1 MSKAKD
7 QLSIKIAKAGE
18 CSSLSGK
25 GSLNYQIGY
34 DSQSNIYFRVTA
46 NSGGGWF
53 SGDWVSM
60 QVIQSA
66 LDKAPKPL
74 TSYALQILFKGKS
87 VNTPAFLFA
96 ALKQEGLV
104 TTDPNNPRCYLAAP
118 TDDFMTSMQQL
129 IATGIVLKLD
139 AKVTGKGMVKAKRT
153 ADVIP
158 VISTASSSK
167 IKPIKSQPEADK
179 A

>member
-7 QLSIKIAKAGE
+7 QLFKIAKAGE

-25 GSLNYQIGY
+25 SSLNYQIGY
-34 DSQSNIYFRVTA
+34 DGQSNIYFRVTA

-66 LDKAPKPL
+66 LDKAPTPL

-104 TTDPNNPRCYLAAP
+104 STDPNNPRCYLATA
-118 TDDFMTSMQQL
+118 TDDFMSRMHQV
-129 IATGIVLKLD
+129 IAAGIDLKFD

-158 VISTASSSK
+158 VISTSSSSK
-167 IKPIKSQPEADK
+167 IKPIKSQLNANI